1 MTYRKFSRDG
11 LSPCI
16 DAQANSRD
24 ERNIMNSTS
33 LIPPTAEAAS
43 HCVEFFRL
51 PAPGK
56 RDPYF
61 GLSRGW
67 YYKASTLGEIK
78 MVAVRQ
84 RGALR
89 GVRLVV
95 YDSVC
100 DYIRRAAQRIPVAP
114 AVATIARTQML
125 IDLPRE

>member
-1 MTYRKFSRDG
+1 
-11 LSPCI
+11 
-16 DAQANSRD
+16 
-24 ERNIMNSTS
+24 MNSD
-33 LIPPTAEAAS
+33 LITPTPTDAPS
-43 HCVEFFRL
+43 HHVEFYRL

-56 RDPYF
+56 RDPHF

-67 YYKASTLGEIK
+67 YYKAAGLGEIK

-100 DYIRRAAQRIPVAP
+100 AYIHRAAAGGQ
-114 AVATIARTQML
+114 L
-125 IDLPRE
+125 